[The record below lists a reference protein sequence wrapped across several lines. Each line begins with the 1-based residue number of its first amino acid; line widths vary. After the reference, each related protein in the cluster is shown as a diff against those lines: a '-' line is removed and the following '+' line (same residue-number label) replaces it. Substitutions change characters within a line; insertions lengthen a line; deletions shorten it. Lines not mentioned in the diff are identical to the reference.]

1 MGTCLKGYK
10 TSINRANVLS
20 SSLILFLV
28 LFEVNFSSAVQR
40 LEVESI
46 IMLKSRLSLTHFT
59 HRLKCQNDLVQHNI
73 TTTDKWR

>member
-1 MGTCLKGYK
+1 
-10 TSINRANVLS
+10 LS

-46 IMLKSRLSLTHFT
+46 IMLKSRLSLTHFI
-59 HRLKCQNDLVQHNI
+59 HRLKRQTDLVHLCGHILGFYRPTKQL
-73 TTTDKWR
+73 K